1 MPGYAPPASAPRP
14 PQAVPSVRSPR
25 PRPATDRGGR
35 PGTAGALLHRLPN
48 VTSHP
53 PYNICK
59 RPLPDIT
66 RIRLSYDRDPKY
78 LTGSDLKYRERANSY
93 YLHLHELT
101 GIDGPIGPQLELTD
115 TRLTPPPDHHHL
127 TTDMAATQSD
137 ARPNGHTDF
146 DTIPSAIESFCK
158 FLYKTRSC
166 TPLKNQILTHR
177 SLPRNTAQG
186 NFVIVLDSP
195 SRENEGDLVI
205 SAAHL
210 TASKAAFMIRYTS
223 GYLCAPMPG
232 SLADAL
238 DLPAMVALASNAD
251 ARRTCYTVSVDAVGS
266 GTGISAVD
274 RARTC
279 NALAGAQARPESFVR
294 PGHILPLRA
303 VDGGVCER
311 QGHTEATVELCRL
324 AGLREVGVIGE
335 LVEEGEDSGAGAL
348 GERSGTGMM
357 RRNECLAFG
366 RKYGIRVITIE
377 DLVGYVRSQAAGKAG

>member
-1 MPGYAPPASAPRP
+1 M
-14 PQAVPSVRSPR
+14 
-25 PRPATDRGGR
+25 
-35 PGTAGALLHRLPN
+35 
-48 VTSHP
+48 
-53 PYNICK
+53 
-59 RPLPDIT
+59 
-66 RIRLSYDRDPKY
+66 
-78 LTGSDLKYRERANSY
+78 TGSDLKYRERAKSY
-93 YLHLHELT
+93 YLRLHELT

-115 TRLTPPPDHHHL
+115 TLLTPPPDHHHR
-127 TTDMAATQSD
+127 TTNMATIQSD
-137 ARPNGHTDF
+137 ARPNGYTDF
-146 DTIPSAIESFCK
+146 DTIPSAIESFCM

-166 TPLKNQILTHR
+166 TPFKIPNPNPTVLFLET
-177 SLPRNTAQG
+177 TAQG

-232 SLADAL
+232 ALADAL
-238 DLPAMVALASNAD
+238 DLPAMVPLSSNAD

-279 NALAGAQARPESFVR
+279 NALAGAQARPEAFVR

-303 VDGGVCER
+303 VGGGVCER

-366 RKYGIRVITIE
+366 HKYGIRVITIE
-377 DLVGYVRSQAAGKAG
+377 DLVGYVRSQSAGKAG